1 MPTLTN
7 EVTGDLGYTDVRL
20 VANRLYVSLNDGR
33 EIRIPIPQY
42 EVSATRVHFIGN
54 LLYLS
59 LSDGRQISVP
69 IDQIEW
75 LDWLANATQE
85 QRAAWSIE
93 PSGFAIYWEEL
104 DDGIEVSHLLEMQP
118 LTQNSQSIWQGREMS
133 INR

>member
-1 MPTLTN
+1 MQTTYIKGYRFRF
-7 EVTGDLGYTDVRL
+7 EVAATG
-20 VANRLYVSLNDGR
+20 
-33 EIRIPIPQY
+33 
-42 EVSATRVHFIGN
+42 VHFIEN
-54 LLYLS
+54 KLYVS

-93 PSGFAIYWEEL
+93 PGGFAIYWEEL

-118 LTQNSQSIWQGREMS
+118 LTQNSHSIWQGQVREMS
-133 INR
+133 MNR